1 MQMKGRERA
10 VPSNVRVLWSAQLR
24 TRTRAVPK
32 LVLVAALNAWL
43 LIHSGLELQT
53 KFLSRGSVRGPE
65 PQVDCQAPSSSHNE
79 PSLTS
84 FADHAAIQVIDQ
96 LSTVA
101 PIGLLLLAPL
111 AHRFGYHH
119 QVGHSK

>member
-65 PQVDCQAPSSSHNE
+65 PQFDRQAPSRSHNE
-79 PSLTS
+79 PSLPS
-84 FADHAAIQVIDQ
+84 FADHAAQFLDRWIVRLPACQSPDHLYKGV
-96 LSTVA
+96 T
-101 PIGLLLLAPL
+101 
-111 AHRFGYHH
+111 YH
-119 QVGHSK
+119 